1 MTKDP
6 IEPIFP
12 AIDSSHGETERERKN
27 EREREMERNIP
38 RGFQS
43 ISIDT
48 GRRFFSLTIFTLSLP
63 LSLSPPSHPSEGV
76 LTVNIEPRR
85 VARLASAAARD
96 ALVLAPVFGLDR
108 RDVHVRYYVPVHG
121 HVLANQE
128 SVVLRKRKSIQQ
140 PGNLRRRITRRAA
153 FQRNRWTGLHCLFD
167 KPVDQLRRDLC

>member
-1 MTKDP
+1 
-6 IEPIFP
+6 
-12 AIDSSHGETERERKN
+12 
-27 EREREMERNIP
+27 MERNIP

-48 GRRFFSLTIFTLSLP
+48 GRRFFSLTIFTLSL
-63 LSLSPPSHPSEGV
+63 SLSPSLASRGV

-96 ALVLAPVFGLDR
+96 ALVLAPVFGLHR

-140 PGNLRRRITRRAA
+140 PGNLRRRITRGAA